1 MMWRWLMVHDVEVA
15 DGGGGRDGG
24 GATQLLTQE
33 WVPIWQLL
41 LLLTALQMDTHAKE
55 IM

>member
-1 MMWRWLMVHDVEVA
+1 VHGGGA

-33 WVPIWQLL
+33 LVPIWQL